1 MKHLYAERHD
11 PIMLSRNQS
20 PDVPMPRRIFPLVLM
35 LFVMMLAGCSNE
47 PTGDAELRKGTVE
60 RGSIDVTVSTTG
72 TILPEEQVN
81 LTFDQPGLVDEV
93 LVEAGDAVQ
102 PGDVLARL
110 TSRRQESAVRQAE
123 IALEIQQLNYDRL
136 FSPPSNAELAAAQAG
151 LEATYANYNKI
162 ASGADPEDVW
172 IGELQV
178 EQAYKQYEQAEASLK
193 AVQPWLPED
202 QLVSYRE
209 QRDQALLLVETR
221 RLQLEQL
228 QSGAGPGALQAA
240 QASIT
245 QAQAGLNGLLED
257 PSELEVAR
265 LETQI
270 SQAELALRRAQEA
283 ADGAG
288 LRAPFAGVIA
298 QVNVQPGSVVPG
310 QGAAFVLVDGSRLH
324 VVASIDEIDVADV
337 MPGQPALVSPN
348 AAPDAVVPG
357 QVTDVSPAGTIDQGI
372 VTYEARIDLAAND
385 APLLA
390 GMTVTVDIITQR
402 LADVLLVPNWAL
414 SINRETGQTYVSVLQ
429 DDGTL
434 RDVPIALGV
443 RGEAY
448 TQVISGVEEGQTV
461 AVSFARQDLINEFT
475 GDSNP

>member
-1 MKHLYAERHD
+1 MV
-11 PIMLSRNQS
+11 SRNHS
-20 PDVPMPRRIFPLVLM
+20 TVIPLSWRILPWFLTAVLIS
-35 LFVMMLAGCSNE
+35 LTACRGGQPS
-47 PTGDAELRKGTVE
+47 GDAELRRGTVE

-72 TILPEEQVN
+72 TILPEEQIN
-81 LTFDQPGLVDEV
+81 LTFEQPGLVDEV

-110 TSRRQESAVRQAE
+110 ASRQQDNAVRQAE

-136 FSPPSNAELAAAQAG
+136 FEPPSDAELAAAQAG
-151 LEATYANYNKI
+151 LEAAYANYNKI

-193 AVQPWLPED
+193 AVQPWLPDD
-202 QLVSYRE
+202 QLVTYRE
-209 QRDQALLLVETR
+209 QRDQAQLLVETR

-245 QAQAGLNGLLED
+245 QAQAELNGLLED

-283 ADGAG
+283 AGGA
-288 LRAPFAGVIA
+288 LLTAPIAGVIA

-310 QGAAFVLVDGSRLH
+310 QGAAIVLVDASRLH

-337 MPGQPALVSPN
+337 MPGQPAIVSLN
-348 AAPDAVVPG
+348 ALPDQPVRG
-357 QVTDVSPAGTIDQGI
+357 QVTEVSPAATVDQGI
-372 VTYEARIDLAAND
+372 VTYEARIDLEPTD
-385 APLLA
+385 VPLLA
-390 GMTVTVDIITQR
+390 GMTVTVEIITQR
-402 LADVLLVPNWAL
+402 LNDVLLVPNWAL
-414 SINRETGQTYVSVLQ
+414 SLNRETGQTYVSVLE

-434 RDVPIALGV
+434 REVPIALGV
-443 RGEAY
+443 RGESS

-461 AVSFARQDLINEFT
+461 AVSLSSQDLLQEFS
-475 GDSNP
+475 GGSNP